1 MLKYLMMTV
10 WYLLVP
16 AYCDSFYQYIYYEF
30 NSEVGVLKR
39 HGFFNLQMSNISGAH
54 HVLICQ

>member
-1 MLKYLMMTV
+1 MMTV